1 MGDDSDPQTYKLIG
15 AGMEVHN
22 EKGAGFI
29 EAVYQECFEVELG
42 MQGIPF
48 IRENE
53 IRLEYKGVPLKKRY
67 AADFICFSEVV
78 VELKVCKEI
87 LPEHIAQTIN
97 YLRATRLKRA
107 LILNFGKERLEFKRI
122 VLDY

>member
-1 MGDDSDPQTYKLIG
+1 
-15 AGMEVHN
+15 
-22 EKGAGFI
+22 
-29 EAVYQECFEVELG
+29 